1 MSKIGFVVS
10 SILFSICET
19 AAFQP
24 LPLSSFPPAPTP
36 STVVASTV
44 LLSSSSLDDLVEHFI
59 QKPVSQSPMRHA
71 VLPFTVECYDESV
84 VFVQRAT
91 STRLRGIEQIQQACE
106 LWDRN
111 FVNDLAV
118 SVSEDEERRTA
129 IPPIT
134 IIERIARTSPTTL
147 VVQWNT
153 SYVPLT
159 SQWLPTVARLWGWQ
173 LDPRP
178 YNDQSGT
185 IKTFSYQ
192 AIVKMF
198 MDAIATKKLRVP
210 LACIKG
216 TTVCEC
222 TSSSPETIVSITED
236 LAYAQ
241 DLQRGVLQNRVCG
254 QDLQNFLETA
264 RRTPGT
270 NPDAWQE
277 HVLNSMPWSTVPGLT
292 DPLSIEAMNEEEAQW
307 VPALFLGAISLF
319 VLGFAYVLAP
329 ELIGQNLF
337 GPRSY
342 IVPPQDL
349 NDIISY

>member
-1 MSKIGFVVS
+1 MSRTGFVVS
-10 SILFSICET
+10 STLYFICET

-24 LPLSSFPPAPTP
+24 LPLSSFPPASTP
-36 STVVASTV
+36 SAVVASTEP
-44 LLSSSSLDDLVEHFI
+44 LSSSSLDDWVEHYFI
-59 QKPVSQSPMRHA
+59 QEPVSQSSMRHA
-71 VLPFTVECYDESV
+71 VLPFSVECYDESV

-91 STRLRGIEQIQQACE
+91 STRIRGIEQIQRACE
-106 LWDRN
+106 LWDRD
-111 FVNDLAV
+111 FINDLAG
-118 SVSEDEERRTA
+118 SVREDEERRTA
-129 IPPIT
+129 ISPIT
-134 IIERIARTSPTTL
+134 IIERISRTSPTTL

-153 SYVPLT
+153 SYVPPT
-159 SQWLPTVARLWGWQ
+159 SQWLPNVARLWGWQ
-173 LDPRP
+173 LDPLP
-178 YNDQSGT
+178 YNDQSGS
-185 IKTFSYQ
+185 IKTSYQ
-192 AIVKMF
+192 TIVKLF

-222 TSSSPETIVSITED
+222 TSSSSKTIVSITED

-254 QDLQNFLETA
+254 QDLQSFLETA
-264 RRTPGT
+264 RRPPGT
-270 NPDAWQE
+270 NPEAWQE
-277 HVLNSMPWSTVPGLT
+277 HMSNNMPWSTVPGLT

-307 VPALFLGAISLF
+307 IPALFLGAVSLF

-329 ELIGQNLF
+329 ELIGQSLF